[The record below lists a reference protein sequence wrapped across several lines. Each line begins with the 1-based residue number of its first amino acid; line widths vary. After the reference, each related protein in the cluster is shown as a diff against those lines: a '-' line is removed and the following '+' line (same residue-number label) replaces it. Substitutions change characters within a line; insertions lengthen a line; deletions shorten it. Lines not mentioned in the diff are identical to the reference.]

1 MSKQSKIDSF
11 METVTNTAIGFVVSL
26 ITWVFLADA
35 YDIPVTWGQNLGIT
49 AIFTVVS
56 VVRGYILRR
65 AFNGRSVWQ
74 TIRSKA
80 YG

>member
-11 METVTNTAIGFVVSL
+11 METVTNTTIGFVVSL
-26 ITWVFLADA
+26 I
-35 YDIPVTWGQNLGIT
+35 TWGQNLGIT

-74 TIRSKA
+74 TIRSKS